1 MTADQVRNAHDY
13 LADFQAELPLY
24 QKSGALAA
32 FLVSY
37 RNHVGAS
44 ASSDGLL
51 TPIIEHMETLIITMY
66 EYGMLEEGDVELTQA
81 WLQDLLAA
89 GYVPPASELLV
100 EKNEGPTL
108 EILSSEI
115 PVESEGGQGQASEI
129 AGGSHKLLV
138 IAVPSIR
145 ADRRQKI
152 RETWMNW
159 GDDRVALRFFTEH
172 LGDEQSKITLEEE
185 MEAHEDLIIL
195 DIEPG
200 MNFALKLV
208 ESMRWMS
215 EHFTF
220 DFFLRLDDDYFL
232 CLDRLLVELD
242 SARLAIFPE
251 IIPPIYAGSLWC
263 SPGKSR
269 MDEAY
274 LLLSKQ
280 LVDRVLGIDDLMCGS
295 HGGISAGYWFTN
307 GSSAN
312 EEGDVLWLHDPR
324 LVLYEDLKPENLRGN
339 SQSVEKNVCENLIGI
354 HHTFADRFDVLWPAA
369 RDAEAAATSASMK
382 SYFEYVD
389 GDRCLSGVRDGVS
402 LEMLQLDN
410 AQECGSFRSKGGLHF
425 GKEGRPGH

>member
-1 MTADQVRNAHDY
+1 MTTDQVRNAHDY

-32 FLVSY
+32 FLVNY
-37 RNHVGAS
+37 RSHVSAS
-44 ASSDGLL
+44 ASSGGLVPL
-51 TPIIEHMETLIITMY
+51 IMDRMETLIITMY
-66 EYGMLEEGDVELTQA
+66 EYGILEEADVKLTQA

-100 EKNEGPTL
+100 EENEGPIV
-108 EILSSEI
+108 EILQKENS
-115 PVESEGGQGQASEI
+115 VGGEGGQGKASEI
-129 AGGSHKLLV
+129 AEDSHKLLV

-159 GDDRVALRFFTEH
+159 GDDRVALRFFTERFD
-172 LGDEQSKITLEEE
+172 DEQFKITLEE
-185 MEAHEDLIIL
+185 MKAHEDLVIL

-200 MNFALKLV
+200 MNFALKLL

-242 SARLAIFPE
+242 SSRLAIYPE
-251 IIPPIYAGSLWC
+251 TIPPIYAGSLWC
-263 SPGKSR
+263 KPGDSR

-280 LVDRVLGIDDLMCGS
+280 LVDRVLGIEDLMCAA
-295 HGGISAGYWFTN
+295 HGGTTAGYWFTI

-312 EEGDVLWLHDPR
+312 KEGDVLWLHDSR
-324 LVLYEDLKPENLRGN
+324 LVLYEHLNAEYLRST
-339 SQSVEKNVCENLIGI
+339 SQRGSTSVCENHIGI
-354 HHTFADRFDVLWPAA
+354 HHTFADRFDVLWSAA
-369 RDAEAAATSASMK
+369 RDAEAATASTSMEPFFYHMGEGHCA
-382 SYFEYVD
+382 
-389 GDRCLSGVRDGVS
+389 SGVKGGMSFKV
-402 LEMLQLDN
+402 LQNDN
-410 AQECGSFRSKGGLHF
+410 VQKCSSFRAKGSLHF
-425 GKEGRPGH
+425 GKEGRPGN